1 MARKKLTK
9 KEREARNE
17 ARKENLRTATET
29 LASAVAELQS
39 SDGWADALRAM
50 ADFRRAA
57 LGRLSFRN
65 RLLIERQ
72 RPGTTDV
79 RTYAGWQ
86 ALGRQVKKGAKAVR
100 ILAPVTVKMTET
112 VTQSDGTETE
122 EERAFTKYRAE
133 PRFTAQDTERL
144 AGPNGRDL
152 PEFPNPCVDIDAPEV
167 FADSVERLS
176 AVALEL
182 PEVTRVT
189 LRARETDDN
198 ARAQGWCYT
207 HTGEIVTITGETSQ
221 AQQFHVLVHEIA
233 HAILH
238 GEDDHHGRPER
249 EIEAE
254 STAYVVCTALGLA
267 TDGFAVPYLA
277 SWGGP
282 KGKELI
288 LESAERIDGAAQR
301 ILATLIDEDAQPAL
315 AA

>member
-1 MARKKLTK
+1 MTRKKLTK
-9 KEREARNE
+9 TEREARNE
-17 ARKENLRTATET
+17 ARKENLRSATET

-39 SDGWADALRAM
+39 SEGWADALRAM
-50 ADFRRAA
+50 GDYSRAA

-86 ALGRQVKKGAKAVR
+86 ALGRQVKKGVKAVR
-100 ILAPVTVKMTET
+100 ILAPVTVKITET
-112 VTQSDGTETE
+112 VKQPGGTESE

-144 AGPNGRDL
+144 AGPGGRDL
-152 PEFPNPCVDIDAPEV
+152 PEYPNPCADIDAPEV

-189 LRARETDDN
+189 LRARGSRDN
-198 ARAQGWCYT
+198 ARAEGWCYT
-207 HTGEIVTITGETSQ
+207 DTGEIVTITGETSQ

-233 HAILH
+233 HALLH
-238 GEDDHHGRPER
+238 GKDDHHGRPER

-254 STAYVVCTALGLA
+254 SVAYVVCHALGLA

-277 SWGGP
+277 SWGG
-282 KGKELI
+282 KDGQELI
-288 LESAERIDGAAQR
+288 LDSADRISTAAQR
-301 ILATLIDEDAQPAL
+301 ILAALTDEPAAL